1 MVVSATP
8 KIVVSDLG
16 KVFADGRGGERVI
29 LDHVS
34 FEISGGAFICAVG
47 PSGCG
52 KSTLLNVLAGLVEPS
67 QRRADSQMATGRRTR
82 KRHVC

>member
-1 MVVSATP
+1 MVVSAAP

-34 FEISGGAFICAVG
+34 FEISGGAFICAIRLRQVDI
-47 PSGCG
+47 
-52 KSTLLNVLAGLVEPS
+52 AERA
-67 QRRADSQMATGRRTR
+67 RRA
-82 KRHVC
+82 C